1 MVITPDNKDW
11 TWVLTRRCPDCGF
24 EATAT
29 TPATAASA
37 LPELLPRW
45 HAVLRRQD
53 AAERP
58 NEITWSP
65 LEYACHVRDV
75 FDLFDQRLHL
85 MLESDDPEFAD
96 WDQDQACIDE
106 DYGRQDPAAV
116 SAALFEAGAEIA
128 ASFAAVSQDQWSRTG
143 RRSDG
148 KVFTIGSFSGYFMH
162 EIVHH
167 LHDVD
172 G

>member
-1 MVITPDNKDW
+1 MIITPDTKDW
-11 TWVLTRRCPDCGF
+11 TWVLARPCPECGF
-24 EATAT
+24 DAAST

-45 HAVLRRQD
+45 HMVLRRQD

-58 NEITWSP
+58 SETTWSA

-75 FDLFDQRLHL
+75 FSLFDLRLQQ
-85 MLESDDPEFAD
+85 MLADDDPEFAN
-96 WDQDQACIDE
+96 WDQDQACIDG
-106 DYGRQDPAAV
+106 DYNGSDPAAV
-116 SAALFEAGAEIA
+116 SSALRDAGAEIS
-128 ASFAAVSQDQWSRTG
+128 ASLAAVSQDQWPRTG

-148 KVFTIGSFSGYFMH
+148 KSFTVQTISGYFLH
-162 EIVHH
+162 EVVHH